1 MARLYTNDA
10 SNVDIVEITRG
21 CDPYDPTK
29 DYCSMS
35 PDEPFGVSIRWGG
48 YIHDCM
54 ADKANK
60 GEFDR
65 DLSDRWFRAYIMRQF
80 RRAKKPIRGR
90 LVATLYYRMLQRFNP
105 VYRWGQS
112 AGLWK

>member
-1 MARLYTNDA
+1 MARLYPNDG
-10 SNVDIVEITRG
+10 SGVDIVEITDG
-21 CDPYDPTK
+21 CEPYQPTK

-35 PDEPFGVSIRWGG
+35 PDKPFGVDISWGC

-54 ADKANK
+54 ADKVAE
-60 GEFDR
+60 GTFDR
-65 DLSDRWFRAYIMRQF
+65 DRSDKWLRSYIMRQF
-80 RRAKKPIRGR
+80 RRAGKPWRGKAI
-90 LVATLYYRMLQRFNP
+90 ATLYYRVLKRFNP